1 MAQNIQHCFIL
12 FTGCGCC
19 SSSFYS
25 FLCFCFLTRA
35 TRSTFCFASFLV
47 YSAEDNSCVSHA
59 TCSTI
64 QLCNYA
70 CSFSSFFLL
79 FPFSFSATATDNT
92 QQLSFSL
99 PFSLHCLS
107 ARSPFASSVHHSSF
121 FTSFLLFR
129 SSFAF
134 AFVNYM
140 LCSTR
145 LGCYLYLS

>member
-47 YSAEDNSCVSHA
+47 HSAEDNSCVSHA

-64 QLCNYA
+64 QLCTYICLLLLLFLLA
-70 CSFSSFFLL
+70 LSLFLLCYCYRQHPTTLFLSAILTALSLCSFSVCFFCSSFIILH
-79 FPFSFSATATDNT
+79 S
-92 QQLSFSL
+92 
-99 PFSLHCLS
+99 SLHFCFFVHLLLLLLS
-107 ARSPFASSVHHSSF
+107 
-121 FTSFLLFR
+121 T
-129 SSFAF
+129 
-134 AFVNYM
+134 
-140 LCSTR
+140 T
-145 LGCYLYLS
+145 CYVPLD